1 MYCQLQTKT
10 MSSLLIAL
18 YGFQL
23 LIYATSIELERNCA
37 LKLKKVIQGVL
48 SGEGIRDVV
57 EIKACFLGKTNPGG
71 EIKEPKCK
79 QQECNILMYVGGT
92 RTTKQLGGYG

>member
-1 MYCQLQTKT
+1 MYCQLHTKT
-10 MSSLLIAL
+10 ISSLLIEL

-37 LKLKKVIQGVL
+37 IKLKKVIQGVL
-48 SGEGIRDVV
+48 SGGGIRDVV
-57 EIKACFLGKTNPGG
+57 EIKVCFLGKTNPAG
-71 EIKEPKCK
+71 EIKDAKSV
-79 QQECNILMYVGGT
+79 QQECNSLTYVGGT